1 MEKPLPVLYTFSA
14 RITPLSF
21 EDRLS
26 PQVLSIFDDPKLF
39 PECLIFREFSKGKK
53 LHYHLFFKSTLKES
67 AIRKRIKNIYSGN
80 RMYSL
85 HPIAIGDNII
95 CTDPKHDKPNCLVG
109 ARTYCAKEGD
119 VIYRQGISAD
129 HTKKFIK
136 KGQEILSFN
145 KQKLHQK
152 IIQKY
157 KINANSSSKTIVS
170 AYLSYRQEQGHAGF
184 PANKFV
190 VQNILNDIVQAI
202 DPRYVDDLRDQ
213 YSSYLD
219 NVRGIEDS
227 RYQYHHDPGLDDAP
241 PKVIKRLQPC
251 EIVGMPSHTSIL
263 EDLKII

>member
-1 MEKPLPVLYTFSA
+1 METKPLPVLYTFSA
-14 RITPLSF
+14 RITPSSF

-26 PQVLSIFDDPKLF
+26 PRVLSIFDDPKLF

-95 CTDPKHDKPNCLVG
+95 CNDPKHDKPNCLVG

-119 VIYRQGISAD
+119 VIYRHGISAD
-129 HTKKFIK
+129 QTKKFIK

-157 KINANSSSKTIVS
+157 EIKRNSSSKTIVR
-170 AYLSYRQEQGHAGF
+170 AYLSYRQSQGHAGL

-190 VQNILNDIVQAI
+190 VQNVLNDIFQAI
-202 DPRYVDDLRDQ
+202 DPSYVDDLVDQ
-213 YSSYLD
+213 YASWSD
-219 NVRGIEDS
+219 NIRGIQAEDD
-227 RYQYHHDPGLDDAP
+227 YDEFIDDPLGDT
-241 PKVIKRLQPC
+241 
-251 EIVGMPSHTSIL
+251 PSITHYI
-263 EDLKII
+263 